1 MHVTV
6 RSWVRAKGGHV
17 QHEFLV
23 WVGIDWATEEHQV
36 CGVDGQSTKLFEWK
50 VKHTGDDIGAF
61 VERLL
66 AHVGG
71 AAERIAVAIET
82 PRGSI
87 IEALIERGIAAFSI
101 NPKQLDRFR
110 DRHTVGGAKSDQLDA
125 FVLAD
130 SLRTDLR
137 LYRRIELGDPVLVE
151 LREMVRAH
159 EAMVADGVAIGS
171 RLREQVH
178 RYYPQILKLGSVYDD
193 RWLSALLELAP
204 TPVQAARLSRAK
216 VASLLRQHR
225 IRRLTADEVLAT
237 LREKPLV
244 VAPGV
249 VEAASAHVRLLLPL
263 LRVSRAQL
271 ADCDERIEQ
280 LMKCVGRSP
289 DAEVDAPADPADAH
303 GDSSGPARQH
313 RDADILLSVPGL
325 GVLTS
330 ATMLAEASTALR
342 HRDYQML
349 RTQTGVAPVSSQ
361 TGKQRKPTVSMR
373 RACNPRLRTAVYHW
387 ARVSTQR
394 DAVSRAHYA
403 RLRQAGHS
411 HGRALR
417 GVTDR
422 LLSMLVAML
431 KSGTLYDATRRAL
444 PAAA

>member
-1 MHVTV
+1 MPHDVV
-6 RSWVRAKGGHV
+6 
-17 QHEFLV
+17 V

-36 CGVDGQSTKLFEWK
+36 CGVDGQSKTLFEWK
-50 VKHTGDDIGAF
+50 VKHTGDAIETF

-66 AHVGG
+66 EHVGG

-87 IEALIERGIAAFSI
+87 VEALIERGIAAFSI

-110 DRHTVGGAKSDQLDA
+110 DRHTVGGAKSDRLDA

-151 LREMVRAH
+151 LREMVRAR
-159 EAMVADGVAIGS
+159 EAMVADGMALGS
-171 RLREQVH
+171 RLREQIH
-178 RYYPQILKLGSVYDD
+178 RYYPQVLQLGSVYDD
-193 RWLSALLELAP
+193 RWLHALLELAL
-204 TPVQAARLSRAK
+204 TPAQAARLSRAK

-225 IRRLTADEVLAT
+225 VRRLTADEVLET

-263 LRVSRAQL
+263 LRGNREQL
-271 ADCDERIEQ
+271 AECDRRIEE
-280 LMKCVGRSP
+280 LMKRVGRSP
-289 DAEVDAPADPADAH
+289 DVDVCPRPDPAN
-303 GDSSGPARQH
+303 GDGSGPARQH

-342 HRDYQML
+342 DRDYPML
-349 RTQTGVAPVSSQ
+349 RAQTGVAPVSSQ

-373 RACNPRLRTAVYHW
+373 YACNPRLRTAVYHW

-394 DAVSRAHYA
+394 DAASRAHYA
-403 RLRQAGHS
+403 RLRAAGHS

-417 GVTDR
+417 GVADR

-431 KSGTLYDATRRAL
+431 KSDTLYDPTRRTL

>member
-6 RSWVRAKGGHV
+6 RSWVQAKGGHV
-17 QHEFLV
+17 QHEVEV

-36 CGVDGQSTKLFEWK
+36 CGVDGQSKKLFEWK
-50 VKHTGDDIGAF
+50 VKHTGDAIGAF

-66 AHVGG
+66 AQAGG
-71 AAERIAVAIET
+71 VAERIAVAIET

-87 IEALIERGIAAFSI
+87 VEALIERGIAAFSI

-110 DRHTVGGAKSDQLDA
+110 DRHTMGGAKSDRLDA

-137 LYRRIELGDPVLVE
+137 LYRRIELGDPLLVE
-151 LREMVRAH
+151 LREMVRAR
-159 EAMVADGVAIGS
+159 EAMVADGVALGS
-171 RLREQVH
+171 RLREQIH
-178 RYYPQILKLGSVYDD
+178 RYYPQFLKLGSVYEDG
-193 RWLSALLELAP
+193 WLWALLELAP
-204 TPVQAARLSRAK
+204 TPARAARLTRAK
-216 VASLLRQHR
+216 VAHLLRQHR
-225 IRRLTADEVLAT
+225 VRRLTAEEVLAVLGET
-237 LREKPLV
+237 PLV

-263 LRVSRAQL
+263 LRLHRAQV
-271 ADCDERIEQ
+271 ADCEEHIEQ
-280 LMKCVGRSP
+280 LMKRVGRSP
-289 DAEVDAPADPADAH
+289 NAATPAPADVD
-303 GDSSGPARQH
+303 GESSGPARQH

-342 HRDYQML
+342 DRDYQML
-349 RTQTGVAPVSSQ
+349 RAQTGVAPISAQ

-373 RACNPRLRTAVYHW
+373 RACNLRLRNAVYHW
-387 ARVSTQR
+387 ARVSSQC
-394 DAVSRAHYA
+394 DAVARAHYT
-403 RLRQAGHS
+403 RLRQVGHS

-422 LLSMLVAML
+422 LLSMLIAML
-431 KSGTLYDATRRAL
+431 KSGTLYDPTRRTL
-444 PAAA
+444 PVTA